1 MRSGGVG
8 RVSSCFFFSSRRR
21 HTSCALVTGV
31 QTCALPIF
39 LSRPARAHAAACGG
53 AGEDAVFAGRAR
65 QGDPFAKAAE
75 GGREPVKTAGDI
87 GAEMIMTVIPNA
99 HELLVLHRSFPFA
112 WVQPR
117 CPLARQIGRASGRE
131 RVCQYV

>member
-1 MRSGGVG
+1 MRISDWSSDVCSSDLTAPPRLPWTLRGG
-8 RVSSCFFFSSRRR
+8 RV
-21 HTSCALVTGV
+21 
-31 QTCALPIF
+31 F

-117 CPLARQIGRASGRE
+117 CSLARSEEHTSELQSLMSISDA
-131 RVCQYV
+131 VF